1 MNNKVHIVTEPAGL
15 IRKIARDTLRGH
27 WKEVFIG
34 ILIYSLLTDYI
45 SAILNMIFPMYRE
58 VELYGQHLTV
68 NQSFVGTLYTTVL
81 VGAFTY
87 GITLFLLTFFRTKK
101 TNNSLIFEGFSMP
114 IKTIGLQIVMTIRI
128 FLWSLLFIIP
138 GVVAAFRYSMAYYIL
153 ADHPEYSITQ
163 CIEESKARMNGNKGA
178 LFVLYFS
185 FIGWAILSALAS
197 DGLSNIFGAGT
208 VGRILG
214 LIIGNLPSVF
224 LAVYMKTAETAFYEL
239 LTGNLV
245 VMVPDQQVRDQGVRP
260 ENMVNA
266 DYRVNEN
273 DNYNYSDVNV
283 QADAYEAQAEP
294 EADPFEEGQVAEN
307 IANDTMKAAED
318 ALKELREAADAN
330 ASMPFRGDE
339 IDDFGGPKDEH
350 DDL

>member
-1 MNNKVHIVTEPAGL
+1 
-15 IRKIARDTLRGH
+15 
-27 WKEVFIG
+27 
-34 ILIYSLLTDYI
+34 
-45 SAILNMIFPMYRE
+45 
-58 VELYGQHLTV
+58 
-68 NQSFVGTLYTTVL
+68 
-81 VGAFTY
+81 
-87 GITLFLLTFFRTKK
+87 
-101 TNNSLIFEGFSMP
+101 
-114 IKTIGLQIVMTIRI
+114 
-128 FLWSLLFIIP
+128 
-138 GVVAAFRYSMAYYIL
+138 
-153 ADHPEYSITQ
+153 
-163 CIEESKARMNGNKGA
+163 
-178 LFVLYFS
+178 
-185 FIGWAILSALAS
+185 
-197 DGLSNIFGAGT
+197 
-208 VGRILG
+208 
-214 LIIGNLPSVF
+214 
-224 LAVYMKTAETAFYEL
+224 MKTAETAFYEL

-330 ASMPFRGDE
+330 ASKPFRGDE